1 MASELKIRKNRLLTN
16 ILYKYEVAAVLNDEF
31 SVNLGSV
38 YESVVA
44 SELKAHGH
52 ELFYYDNKAKG
63 EVDYIIDYYEH
74 LSVLPIEVKSGKN
87 YQIHHALNT
96 FASNEDYH
104 IRKGIVLSNERQ
116 VYSKGIITYMP
127 IYYVMFF
134 EHQVPE
140 QIIL

>member
-1 MASELKIRKNRLLTN
+1 M
-16 ILYKYEVAAVLNDEF
+16 

-63 EVDYIIDYYEH
+63 EVDYIIDDYNS
-74 LSVLPIEVKSGKN
+74 LSVLPIEVKSGKD

-96 FASNEDYH
+96 FASTDDYK
-104 IRKGIVLSNERQ
+104 IKKGIVLSNERL
-116 VYSKGIITYMP
+116 VHSKGIITYMP
-127 IYYVMFF
+127 IYYVMFVAQQTPK
-134 EHQVPE
+134 QV
-140 QIIL
+140 LL